1 MASSVVDY
9 RRKLGLI
16 IGINK
21 YLCNSDSLQYC
32 INDATDL
39 NTTLQ
44 RIGFETSLELDCN
57 YNELE
62 NKIDEFAKKIERDDL
77 VLFYFAGHGKQNE
90 EENYLLPSDYDY
102 DYRGDEHDYIV
113 NHAINVKYIM
123 KKIDSKKCRIT
134 IYLFDCCRLKTK
146 MRYRAMLEN
155 QGLGPIAAKRQTLVV
170 FACAPGEATL
180 DETWNNRNGS
190 FIENLLK
197 NITTPDKDIE
207 EIMKKV
213 AGDVNQQTAGVQLPY
228 RTSSLVGE
236 VYLVTKNNPGKDVFF
251 LNSRE
256 KQLILGNIIIWNLQN
271 YSESIESL
279 RIIRIF
285 WNPLESTVSPLG
297 KRGGMDCHYGN
308 FFIENFTEYFH
319 RNFINLLVIF
329 SLTIFKLT
337 DSCMCFR
344 KFRIFFYYFFR
355 LSIMIGTNIKPFL
368 FVPYLGC

>member
-1 MASSVVDY
+1 MASSVVTY
-9 RRKLGLI
+9 RRKRGLI

-21 YLCNSDSLQYC
+21 YLRNSDSLQYC
-32 INDATDL
+32 ISDATDL

-62 NKIDEFAKKIERDDL
+62 NKIDEFANKIECDDL

-90 EENYLLPSDYDY
+90 DENYLLPSDYDY

-146 MRYRAMLEN
+146 MRHRAMPEN
-155 QGLGPIAAKRQTLVV
+155 QGLAPISAKLQTLVV
-170 FACAPGEATL
+170 FACAPGEVTL

-190 FIENLLK
+190 FIENLIK

-213 AGDVNQQTAGVQLPY
+213 AGDVNQQTSGVQLPY

-236 VYLVTKNNPGKDVFF
+236 VYLVTKNNRGKDVFV
-251 LNSRE
+251 LNTRGE
-256 KQLILGNIIIWNLQN
+256 KLILGNRIIWNHL
-271 YSESIESL
+271 ESTESL
-279 RIIRIF
+279 RIHRISQ
-285 WNPLESTVSPLG
+285 N
-297 KRGGMDCHYGN
+297 H
-308 FFIENFTEYFH
+308 
-319 RNFINLLVIF
+319 
-329 SLTIFKLT
+329 
-337 DSCMCFR
+337 
-344 KFRIFFYYFFR
+344 
-355 LSIMIGTNIKPFL
+355 
-368 FVPYLGC
+368 